1 MNTVL
6 VTLLVNSGI
15 LLALGATLY
24 AAPSPKL
31 NPHSVPFGVRV
42 PPDKADAPEVSEQ
55 RRRYRALLLPAT
67 LIVTVAALVI
77 GAVLDSVAVGGVA
90 ALVLCVIAAALWLS
104 AHRALARAKER
115 GNWYEHVRQGVVM
128 DTSLR
133 TDPVRF
139 PWAWTIP
146 SLVVVVV
153 TAVAGAIVY
162 PQLPEMMALPERS
175 SSGTVYREITT
186 TFWTAF
192 SLVFAQILLTAT
204 VIGTVAAVLRARAD
218 LDVSRPRSSAA
229 RHRRYLSLTARG
241 LLGIAAL
248 LNLMLLGLSG
258 MMWSDS
264 RSGAVLSLVIGVPL
278 LAAVAVSVVLVRIGP
293 GGSRLVLEGGDGS
306 GGSVGSDGSGDFDG
320 SDEGT
325 GLVPRDD
332 DRHWY
337 GAGTVYVN
345 ADDPAILVPRR
356 VGMGWT
362 VNLGNLRFLIVSAA
376 VLAIAAGATVVSV
389 TVGSS

>member
-6 VTLLVNSGI
+6 VGLVVNSGV

-24 AAPSPKL
+24 AAPSPL
-31 NPHSVPFGVRV
+31 FNPHSVPFGIRV
-42 PPDKADAPEVSEQ
+42 PPDKADAPEVAEQ
-55 RRRYRALLLPAT
+55 RRRYRALFLPAT
-67 LIVTVAALVI
+67 LMVTVAALVI

-90 ALVLCVIAAALWLS
+90 AVVLCVIAAALWLR

-115 GNWYEHVRQGVVM
+115 GNWYAHVRQGAVM

-133 TDPVRF
+133 TDPVRL
-139 PWAWTIP
+139 PWAWTVP

-162 PQLPEMMALPERS
+162 PRLPGVMALPARS
-175 SSGTVYREITT
+175 ANGTVYRELTT
-186 TFWTAF
+186 TVWTAF
-192 SLVFAQILLTAT
+192 SLVFAQILLTAV

-229 RHRRYLSLTARG
+229 RHRRHLALTARS

-264 RSGAVLSLVIGVPL
+264 RSGALLTLVIGVPL
-278 LAAVAVSVVLVRIGP
+278 LAAVAVSVPLVRGGP
-293 GGSRLVLEGGDGS
+293 GGGRATPESAD
-306 GGSVGSDGSGDFDG
+306 GSDGSGG

-337 GAGTVYVN
+337 AAGTVYVN

-356 VGMGWT
+356 VGLGWT
-362 VNLGNLRFLIVSAA
+362 VNLGNLRILIVSAA

-389 TVGSS
+389 TVG

>member
-6 VTLLVNSGI
+6 VSLLVNSGI
-15 LLALGATLY
+15 PLVLGATLY
-24 AAPSPKL
+24 AAPSPAL
-31 NPHSVPFGVRV
+31 NAHAVPFGVRV

-67 LIVTVAALVI
+67 LVVTVAALVI
-77 GAVLDSVAVGGVA
+77 GAVLDTVAVGGVA

-115 GNWYEHVRQGVVM
+115 GDWYKHVRQGVVT

-133 TDPVRF
+133 TDPVRL
-139 PWAWTIP
+139 PWVWTIP
-146 SLVVVVV
+146 SLMVILV
-153 TAVAGAIVY
+153 TAVAGAIVH
-162 PQLPEMMALPERS
+162 PRLPETMALPERT

-186 TFWTAF
+186 TFWTVF
-192 SLVFAQILLTAT
+192 SPVFAQILLTAV
-204 VIGTVAAVLRARAD
+204 VIGTLAAVLRARAD

-229 RHRRYLSLTARG
+229 RHRRYLGLTARC

-258 MMWSDS
+258 MMWSDN
-264 RSGAVLSLVIGVPL
+264 RTGAVLSLVIGGPL
-278 LAAVAVSVVLVRIGP
+278 LASVAATVPLIRNGP
-293 GGSRLVLEGGDGS
+293 GG
-306 GGSVGSDGSGDFDG
+306 FDG

-337 GAGTVYVN
+337 GVGTVYVN
-345 ADDPAILVPRR
+345 ADDPAVLVPRR
-356 VGMGWT
+356 VGIGWT
-362 VNLGNLRFLIVSAA
+362 VNLGNLRFLIISAA
-376 VLAIAAGATVVSV
+376 VLAIAAGATVVCAV
-389 TVGSS
+389 

>member
-6 VTLLVNSGI
+6 VSLLVNSVI

-24 AAPSPKL
+24 AAPSPRL
-31 NPHSVPFGVRV
+31 NPHAVPFGVRV

-67 LIVTVAALVI
+67 LIVTATALVV
-77 GAVLDSVAVGGVA
+77 GAVLDSVVVGGVA
-90 ALVLCVIAAALWLS
+90 ALVLCVIAGALWLG

-133 TDPVRF
+133 TDPVRL

-146 SLVVVVV
+146 SLVVIVV
-153 TAVAGAIVY
+153 TAVVGAIVY
-162 PQLPEMMALPERS
+162 PRLPETMALPERT

-186 TFWTAF
+186 TFWSAF
-192 SLVFAQILLTAT
+192 SPVFAQILLTAV

-229 RHRRYLSLTARG
+229 RHRRYLGLTARG
-241 LLGIAAL
+241 LLGSAAL
-248 LNLMLLGLSG
+248 LNLMLLGLAG

-278 LAAVAVSVVLVRIGP
+278 LGAGAVFVPLVRIGA
-293 GGSRLVLEGGDGS
+293 GGGRLTPENTDGS
-306 GGSVGSDGSGDFDG
+306 GGFDGSG

-345 ADDPAILVPRR
+345 ADDPAVLVPRR

-362 VNLGNLRFLIVSAA
+362 VNVGNPRFLIICAV

-389 TVGSS
+389 TVGSG

>member
-1 MNTVL
+1 ML
-6 VTLLVNSGI
+6 VNLLVNAGI
-15 LLALGATLY
+15 LLPLGATLY
-24 AAPSPKL
+24 AAPSPLL
-31 NPHSVPFGVRV
+31 NPHAVPFGVRV
-42 PPDKADAPEVSEQ
+42 PPDRADAPEVSGQ

-67 LIVTVAALVI
+67 LVVTVAALVI

-90 ALVLCVIAAALWLS
+90 ALVLCAIAAALWLS

-115 GNWYEHVRQGVVM
+115 GDWYKHVRQGVAT

-133 TDPVRF
+133 TDPVRL

-146 SLVVVVV
+146 SLVVIVV
-153 TAVAGAIVY
+153 TAVAGAIAY
-162 PQLPEMMALPERS
+162 PRLPATMALPERT
-175 SSGTVYREITT
+175 SSGTEYREITT
-186 TFWTAF
+186 TFWTVF
-192 SLVFAQILLTAT
+192 SPVFAQILLTAV
-204 VIGTVAAVLRARAD
+204 VIGTLVAVLRARAD
-218 LDVSRPRSSAA
+218 LDVSRPLSSAA
-229 RHRRYLSLTARG
+229 RHRRHLGLTGRC

-258 MMWSDS
+258 MMWSDN

-278 LAAVAVSVVLVRIGP
+278 LAAVAACVPLLRN
-293 GGSRLVLEGGDGS
+293 GS
-306 GGSVGSDGSGDFDG
+306 GGSRPASEASGGADSADSAEGSDGAGGRDG
-320 SDEGT
+320 GDEGT

-345 ADDPAILVPRR
+345 VDDPAVLVPRR

-362 VNLGNLRFLIVSAA
+362 VNLGNPRFLIISAA
-376 VLAIAAGATVVSV
+376 VLAIAAGATVVTA
-389 TVGSS
+389 TV

>member
-6 VTLLVNSGI
+6 VSLLVNSGI
-15 LLALGATLY
+15 LLALGAALY
-24 AAPSPKL
+24 AAPSPLL
-31 NPHSVPFGVRV
+31 NPHAVPFGVRV

-67 LIVTVAALVI
+67 LIVTVAALAI

-90 ALVLCVIAAALWLS
+90 AVVLCAIAATLWLS

-115 GNWYEHVRQGVVM
+115 GNWYENVRQGVVM

-133 TDPVRF
+133 TDPVRL

-146 SLVVVVV
+146 SFVVIVV

-162 PQLPEMMALPERS
+162 PRLPEMLALPERS

-186 TFWTAF
+186 TFWTAY
-192 SLVFAQILLTAT
+192 SLVFAQILLTAA

-218 LDVSRPRSSAA
+218 LDVSRPRSSAV
-229 RHRRYLSLTARG
+229 RHRRYLSLTARS
-241 LLGIAAL
+241 LLGVAAL

-264 RSGAVLSLVIGVPL
+264 RSGAVLTLVIGVPT
-278 LAAVAVSVVLVRIGP
+278 LAALAVSVPLVRMGP
-293 GGSRLVLEGGDGS
+293 GGSRLALESGDGS
-306 GGSVGSDGSGDFDG
+306 GGTGGSGGSGG

-345 ADDPAILVPRR
+345 ADDPAVLVPRR
-356 VGMGWT
+356 VGIGWT
-362 VNLGNLRFLIVSAA
+362 VNVGNPRFLIISAA

-389 TVGSS
+389 TVR

>member
-6 VTLLVNSGI
+6 VSLLVNSGI
-15 LLALGATLY
+15 LLALGAALY
-24 AAPSPKL
+24 AAPSPLL
-31 NPHSVPFGVRV
+31 NPHAVPFGVRV

-67 LIVTVAALVI
+67 LIVTVAALAV
-77 GAVLDSVAVGGVA
+77 GAVLNSVAVGGVA
-90 ALVLCVIAAALWLS
+90 AVVLCVIAAALWLS

-133 TDPVRF
+133 TDPVRL

-146 SLVVVVV
+146 SFVVIAV

-162 PQLPEMMALPERS
+162 PRLPEVLALPERS

-186 TFWTAF
+186 TFWTAY
-192 SLVFAQILLTAT
+192 SLVFAQILLTAA

-229 RHRRYLSLTARG
+229 QHRRYLGLTARS
-241 LLGIAAL
+241 LLGVAAL

-264 RSGAVLSLVIGVPL
+264 RSGAVLSLVIGVPT
-278 LAAVAVSVVLVRIGP
+278 LAALAVSVPLVRMGP
-293 GGSRLVLEGGDGS
+293 GGSRPALESGDGS
-306 GGSVGSDGSGDFDG
+306 SGTGGSGG

-362 VNLGNLRFLIVSAA
+362 VNVGNPRFLIISAA
-376 VLAIAAGATVVSV
+376 VLAIAAGATVVSAAV
-389 TVGSS
+389 R

>member
-133 TDPVRF
+133 TDPVRL

-293 GGSRLVLEGGDGS
+293 GGGRLALEGGD
-306 GGSVGSDGSGDFDG
+306 GSVGSDGSGDFDG